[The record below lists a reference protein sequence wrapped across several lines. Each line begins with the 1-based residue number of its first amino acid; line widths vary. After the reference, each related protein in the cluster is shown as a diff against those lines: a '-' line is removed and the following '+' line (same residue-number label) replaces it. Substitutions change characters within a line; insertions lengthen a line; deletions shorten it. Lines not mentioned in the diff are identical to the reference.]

1 MKILVINCGSSSLK
15 YQLIDMQNEELL
27 AIGLAERIGIDDSFL
42 THETI
47 GKEKVVIKEDL
58 KDHKITLG
66 IVMNALIH
74 PEYGA
79 IKSMDEISATGH
91 RVVHGGEEFTSSIL
105 ITDKVISEVERC
117 ANLAPLHNPPNLLG
131 IYAAQEILPGVP
143 AVAVFDTAFHQTMP
157 PEAYIYALPYELYE
171 KHGVRRYGFHGTSHM
186 YVARR
191 AAEIL
196 EKPIEDLKIITCH
209 IGNGA
214 SITAV
219 DGGKSVDTSMG
230 LTPLEGLVMGT
241 RCGDIDPAIV
251 PFVGQREDLSYQE
264 IDNLMNKKSFQDNKP
279 VGQKEN
285 LIRRAFSKI
294 KTKSNQ
300 SPSIGIILGNAVKN
314 SLNTI
319 LMVGGFITLF
329 AVVIHMLKLLKII
342 DLITSIIV
350 ALFPLKISPTII
362 HSLIAGLFEITTGTK
377 FVADSMGV
385 DLSTK
390 IAIISF
396 IIGWSGFSVHAQ
408 VASILEDTDIKP
420 RIYVISKI
428 LHGLSASL
436 ISYMLFPIFSNYFP
450 ISYPAYSTYQLT
462 DPYKRFLYNCKLS
475 IELFIA
481 VLIGLLFLSLII
493 GSVLKIYNH
502 IVRKK
507 K

>member
-27 AIGLAERIGIDDSFL
+27 AIGLAERVGIADSFL

-66 IVMNALIH
+66 IVMDALIN

-91 RVVHGGEEFTSSIL
+91 RVVHGGEEFTSSVL

-186 YVARR
+186 YVAKR

-196 EKPIEDLKIITCH
+196 GKPIEDLKIITCH

-251 PFVGQREDLSYQE
+251 PFVGEREGLSLQE
-264 IDNLMNKKSFQDNKP
+264 LDNLMNKKSGLLGVSGISNDLRDIMKGAEEGNYRAQLALDLYNRRIKRYIAVYAAMMGGLDVIIFTAG
-279 VGQKEN
+279 VGENAIDVRKESCSD
-285 LIRRAFSKI
+285 LEFMGVKI
-294 KTKSNQ
+294 DDE
-300 SPSIGIILGNAVKN
+300 KN
-314 SLNTI
+314 NTR
-319 LMVGGFITLF
+319 G
-329 AVVIHMLKLLKII
+329 KE
-342 DLITSIIV
+342 
-350 ALFPLKISPTII
+350 TII
-362 HSLIAGLFEITTGTK
+362 SSDDSKVTVMIVPTNEELAIARDTKEIVEK
-377 FVADSMGV
+377 
-385 DLSTK
+385 
-390 IAIISF
+390 
-396 IIGWSGFSVHAQ
+396 Q
-408 VASILEDTDIKP
+408 
-420 RIYVISKI
+420 
-428 LHGLSASL
+428 
-436 ISYMLFPIFSNYFP
+436 
-450 ISYPAYSTYQLT
+450 
-462 DPYKRFLYNCKLS
+462 
-475 IELFIA
+475 
-481 VLIGLLFLSLII
+481 
-493 GSVLKIYNH
+493 
-502 IVRKK
+502 
-507 K
+507 

>member
-264 IDNLMNKKSFQDNKP
+264 IDNLMNKKSGLLGVSGISNDLRDIMKGAEEGNYRAQLALDLYNRRIKRYIAVYAAMMGGLDVIVFTAG
-279 VGQKEN
+279 VGENAIDVRKESCSG
-285 LIRRAFSKI
+285 LEFLGIKI
-294 KTKSNQ
+294 DDE
-300 SPSIGIILGNAVKN
+300 KN
-314 SLNTI
+314 NVRGKET
-319 LMVGGFITLF
+319 
-329 AVVIHMLKLLKII
+329 
-342 DLITSIIV
+342 
-350 ALFPLKISPTII
+350 
-362 HSLIAGLFEITTGTK
+362 
-377 FVADSMGV
+377 
-385 DLSTK
+385 
-390 IAIISF
+390 
-396 IIGWSGFSVHAQ
+396 
-408 VASILEDTDIKP
+408 
-420 RIYVISKI
+420 VISSDDSKVTVMVVPTNEELAI
-428 LHGLSASL
+428 ARDTKE
-436 ISYMLFPIFSNYFP
+436 IVE
-450 ISYPAYSTYQLT
+450 
-462 DPYKRFLYNCKLS
+462 KL
-475 IELFIA
+475 
-481 VLIGLLFLSLII
+481 
-493 GSVLKIYNH
+493 
-502 IVRKK
+502 
-507 K
+507 